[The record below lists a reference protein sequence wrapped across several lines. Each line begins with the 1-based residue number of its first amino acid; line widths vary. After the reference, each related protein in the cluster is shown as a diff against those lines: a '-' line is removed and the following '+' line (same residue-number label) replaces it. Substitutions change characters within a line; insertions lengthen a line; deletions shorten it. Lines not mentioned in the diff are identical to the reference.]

1 MASPMLASIKR
12 KAPKVSNTLLEEH
25 KKQVQNEINKRKL
38 PQSNS
43 SSSGKL
49 HEPKMKLPQSNSS
62 GSGKLHEPKMKLPK
76 NRKPREKNKTP
87 STDISDKVSEEG
99 MLIKYLLEVKL
110 PAFFY

>member
-43 SSSGKL
+43 S
-49 HEPKMKLPQSNSS
+49 

-76 NRKPREKNKTP
+76 KRKPREKNKTP

-99 MLIKYLLEVKL
+99 MLIKYSLEVKL